1 MMSRVKASYERD
13 TDIDELYEQICD
25 LIDGFEGLE
34 PEEKTIALLR
44 VGTEYGSQMMGL
56 NEYNYFLSRVLNLT
70 LAIQAG
76 KGVGTFED
84 LISGEILKEI
94 LH

>member
-1 MMSRVKASYERD
+1 MSKVKSVYERD
-13 TDIDELYEQICD
+13 SDIDELYNQICD
-25 LIDGFEGLE
+25 LIDNYEGLE

-76 KGVGTFED
+76 KGIGSFDD
-84 LISGEILKEI
+84 LISGDIFKEI

>member
-1 MMSRVKASYERD
+1 MSYVKAEYERN

-25 LIDGFEGLE
+25 LIDNFDGLE
-34 PEEKTIALLR
+34 AEEKTIALLR

-76 KGVGTFED
+76 KGIGSFDD
-84 LISGEILKEI
+84 LISGDILKEI

>member
-1 MMSRVKASYERD
+1 
-13 TDIDELYEQICD
+13 
-25 LIDGFEGLE
+25 
-34 PEEKTIALLR
+34 

-76 KGVGTFED
+76 KGIGSFDD
-84 LISGEILKEI
+84 LISGDILKEI